1 MIKIP
6 QLEVQDEIFWKT
18 YKAFSFLLNQ
28 GYSIRGFEIGDT
40 VSLKYRSGFKT
51 IIITSAKPY
60 CANWVICFKKWGF
73 TVDRKTISDYTE
85 PENLVSIIATSLE
98 SRKMAV
104 IPIAPDVAMKQHNA
118 TEVFTDTVMGGDTDP
133 RVFYRTLYTC
143 PKCGGE
149 VSFTENNFLRHSG
162 NIVSKYGDV
171 FKNATIKKF
180 HSFLEFECP
189 GCQCKTRVNYLEE
202 NGGKSPVIYIDSVL
216 IE

>member
-1 MIKIP
+1 MDVVHFSADTWSIHGLGRSSTSQYYAIKSLDEATAFLQDP
-6 QLEVQDEIFWKT
+6 YLGGNLLEICH
-18 YKAFSFLLNQ
+18 ALLVL
-28 GYSIRGFEIGDT
+28 DT
-40 VSLKYRSGFKT
+40 
-51 IIITSAKPY
+51 
-60 CANWVICFKKWGF
+60 N
-73 TVDRKTISDYTE
+73 
-85 PENLVSIIATSLE
+85 
-98 SRKMAV
+98 
-104 IPIAPDVAMKQHNA
+104 NA

-149 VSFTENNFLRHSG
+149 VSFTENDFLRHSG
-162 NIVSKYGDV
+162 NTVSKYGDA
-171 FKNATIKKF
+171 FKGATIKKF